1 MTNAVIT
8 MSRALWSERTAD
20 DVGPRPMRRGLALVV
35 DFAATAINDALAR
48 RSPEGPSDA
57 SAYSATAEVERIT
70 RELAG
75 LAYTAV
81 GLDAASPAG
90 LRCAMLDQVM
100 SIELDDPLGRLERHL
115 ALRRVE
121 RDIVRVL
128 VAWSI
133 EPRVG
138 VLIGHVHDALQKTR
152 PTIGA
157 LAEILNDP
165 VGVTVAFAP
174 SGVLVRSSIVE
185 VQSRGPDACVGLD
198 PRIVVWAATGVLC
211 PCHSAEGSITEVASV
226 APSAEILERAASI
239 RTADVAILR
248 GAAGS
253 GRRTV
258 AGALARLDGAA
269 LVQLDVRGEP
279 GAAGL
284 ALIAVRDARMAKA
297 RLLVRGM
304 LGEDV
309 ARILGGATDVKLA
322 IALGPDEPIPEPLL
336 DRPLALLELEL
347 PAVDERAA
355 LYRAYLGGGADEAEV
370 RAIAERYPFNPQQIR
385 RSAAQAPRM
394 GLDAA
399 CRLQLR
405 NDLDAVGSR
414 RPTAATWERLVLPEA
429 AIATLRALVSQVQQR
444 HRVCDEWGFGRHHS
458 LGHGVKALF
467 FGKSGTGKTL
477 AAEVVAR
484 ELRMPLYRI
493 DVTRIV
499 SKWIG
504 ETEKNLARVFD
515 AAEQSRAIVF
525 FDEAD
530 SLFGRRTAIET
541 ATDRY
546 ANMEV
551 NYLLQRIEEYDGVI
565 LLATNLKS
573 NMDEGFARRLHFA
586 VEFPEPDAAD
596 RARIWQ
602 LSLPPGAPVHAEV
615 DFRSFAQRFEL
626 CGGAI
631 RNVVL
636 GAAYLAASEGAPIRV
651 KHLKS
656 ALMREFA
663 KMDRLYHRSE
673 LETFVDSTAP
683 G

>member
-20 DVGPRPMRRGLALVV
+20 DVGPRFMRRGLALVI
-35 DFAATAINDALAR
+35 DFVATAIHDALVR
-48 RSPEGPSDA
+48 RSPEGSVDA
-57 SAYSATAEVERIT
+57 STYSATAEIERIT

-90 LRCAMLDQVM
+90 RRCAMLDQVQ
-100 SIELDDPLGRLERHL
+100 SIELDDPLGRLERNL
-115 ALRRVE
+115 ALGRVE

-133 EPRVG
+133 EPRIG

-165 VGVTVAFAP
+165 VGVAVALAP
-174 SGVLVRSSIVE
+174 SGVLVQLAIVE
-185 VQSRGPDACVGLD
+185 LQSRGPDACLGLD
-198 PRIVVWAATGVLC
+198 PRIAVWAATGVLC
-211 PCHSAEGSITEVASV
+211 PCQSAEGSITEVAAV
-226 APSAEILERAASI
+226 TPSAEILERVGSM

-248 GAAGS
+248 GVAGS
-253 GRRTV
+253 GRRTL
-258 AGALARLDGAA
+258 AGALARLDAAA
-269 LVQLDVRGEP
+269 LVQLDVRGDP
-279 GAAGL
+279 GATGL
-284 ALIAVRDARMAKA
+284 ALLAIRDARIARA
-297 RLLVRGM
+297 RLLVRGT
-304 LGEDV
+304 LAEDA
-309 ARILGGATDVKLA
+309 ARVLAGANDVKLA
-322 IALGPDEPIPEPLL
+322 IALGPDDPIPEPLL
-336 DRPLALLELEL
+336 DRTLALLELEL
-347 PAVDERAA
+347 PSVDERAA
-355 LYRAYLGGGADEAEV
+355 LYRGHLGGGADEAEV
-370 RAIAERYPFNPQQIR
+370 RTIAEQYPFNPRQIR
-385 RSAAQAPRM
+385 RSAAQAPRI

-405 NDLDAVGSR
+405 NYLDAVGTR
-414 RPTAATWERLVLPEA
+414 RPTVATWERLVLPEGA
-429 AIATLRALVSQVQQR
+429 LATLRALVAQVQQR

-477 AAEVVAR
+477 AAEVLAR

-515 AAEQSRAIVF
+515 AADQSRAIVF

-586 VEFPEPDAAD
+586 VEFPEPDAAA
-596 RARIWQ
+596 RARIWR

-615 DFRSFAQRFEL
+615 DLESLAQRFEIS
-626 CGGAI
+626 GGAI

-636 GAAYLAASEGAPIRV
+636 GAAYLAAAEGSPIRR
-651 KHLKS
+651 KHLKP

-663 KMDRLYHRSE
+663 KMDRLYHRAE
-673 LETFVDSTAP
+673 LETFVDR
-683 G
+683 